1 MKFLNLY
8 KCPCGEEWEDLWD
21 CACNDKCP
29 QCNKEIEPYYSE
41 EINTTDANADIS
53 KYGYDFHTAD
63 ALGIALSCASGEFF
77 SSIKGKEKCLKLAA
91 EGNEVA
97 KQVLAERMRRAM
109 GVYPRIYDSE

>member
-41 EINTTDANADIS
+41 EIDTSCANADI
-53 KYGYDFHTAD
+53 K
-63 ALGIALSCASGEFF
+63 
-77 SSIKGKEKCLKLAA
+77 
-91 EGNEVA
+91 
-97 KQVLAERMRRAM
+97 MRRAM
-109 GVYPRIYDSE
+109 GVLPRIYDLK